1 MRKAIRLKV
10 FQQMPNYKKPA
21 AVVLKESFPLPPYS
35 TIIGMVH
42 SACKFTEYH
51 PMKISIQGK
60 HASDIA
66 EIEKQYVFGSGL
78 DESRIGGGFM
88 LEGQKSGVCGG
99 PKTIQFL
106 SDVELCIHIVPEDE
120 SEIEYICDCLLNPD
134 EYISI
139 GRREDIARID
149 EVSIVELDEIT
160 DDNLDDED
168 NFNITGEYELFC
180 PLDYLGSKISSTIYK
195 IPKLFGYENKK
206 RIWKEVIKSVCT
218 SASEINQ
225 NEKLLLNDNVFLD
238 RYNGNDNPESYIVV
252 LA

>member
-60 HASDIA
+60 HASDVA
-66 EIEKQYVFGSGL
+66 EIEKQYVFGGVPNERCDIVIPKSKNGVRSG
-78 DESRIGGGFM
+78 M
-88 LEGQKSGVCGG
+88 
-99 PKTIQFL
+99 KTIQFL
-106 SDVELCIHIVPEDE
+106 SDVELCIHIVPDDE
-120 SEIEYICDCLLNPD
+120 SEIEYICNCLLNPD

-160 DDNLDDED
+160 DDNLEDED
-168 NFNITGEYELFC
+168 DFNITGEYELFC
-180 PLDYLGSKISSTIYK
+180 PLNYLDGRISSTIYR

-206 RIWKEVIKSVCT
+206 RIWKEVINSVCT

-238 RYNGNDNPESYIVV
+238 RYNGNDKPESYIVV